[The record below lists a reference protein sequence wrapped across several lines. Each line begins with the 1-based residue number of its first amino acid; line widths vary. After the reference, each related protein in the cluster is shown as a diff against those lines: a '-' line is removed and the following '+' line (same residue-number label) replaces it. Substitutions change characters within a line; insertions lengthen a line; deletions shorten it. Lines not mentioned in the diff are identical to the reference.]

1 MAKKQHE
8 QPIAR
13 FRLDDST
20 VYHWKIARKSLD
32 NRSVWQ
38 DTVQRFVATLVKW
51 LASTLIPAALI
62 YAAFRWLEVKSLSLG
77 FWAACTGTGLSLLLT
92 VYGVFVSLFTLP
104 HHQAKGRILSV
115 GAAITSLGG
124 VFYLLS
130 APESLFAQGFLGVE
144 NTELSVWLVFFF
156 DNLVA
161 VMFFDTPELVFGYRF
176 SAISWHSQSSRAV
189 VVLIRVLM
197 VIGVIEMLMSLLRG
211 RQKNQPTQQFFS
223 SVQDCVWHYTDNFD
237 RRREPLECLGKV
249 APFPEPIDLS
259 VEEFITDFIEAWGR
273 APLKNDQI
281 YSKGVVFMPQDLQQ
295 A

>member
-1 MAKKQHE
+1 
-8 QPIAR
+8 
-13 FRLDDST
+13 
-20 VYHWKIARKSLD
+20 
-32 NRSVWQ
+32 
-38 DTVQRFVATLVKW
+38 
-51 LASTLIPAALI
+51 
-62 YAAFRWLEVKSLSLG
+62 
-77 FWAACTGTGLSLLLT
+77 
-92 VYGVFVSLFTLP
+92 
-104 HHQAKGRILSV
+104 V

-144 NTELSVWLVFFF
+144 NTELSDWLVFFF
-156 DNLVA
+156 DNLIA
-161 VMFFDTPELVFGYRF
+161 VMFFGTPELVFGYRF

-211 RQKNQPTQQFFS
+211 RQKNQSTQQFFS
-223 SVQDCVWHYTDNFD
+223 SVPDCVWHYTDNFD

-249 APFPEPIDLS
+249 ALFPEPIDLS
-259 VEEFITDFIEAWGR
+259 VEEFVTDFIEAWGR
-273 APLKNDQI
+273 APLKNDQM